1 MYLWFKKEQKFF
13 TKLVKKS
20 IFIKLHGKE
29 RGSLKIFDFIILQA
43 SLFNLRIKQR
53 FKIYLTRN
61 SEYNY
66 VRITVRDAFGNYLG
80 NYQFGHTPLTLCLQ
94 PNFLFVFVTVKI
106 RKQLWPVFL
115 HLDRHILPFYGKVT
129 KNIWMTE
136 I

>member
-53 FKIYLTRN
+53 FKIYLRRI

-66 VRITVRDAFGNYLG
+66 VRITVRDAFGNY
-80 NYQFGHTPLTLCLQ
+80 QFGHTLLTLCLQ
-94 PNFLFVFVTVKI
+94 PNFLFVFVMVKI
-106 RKQLWPVFL
+106 RKQLWSVFL
-115 HLDRHILPFYGKVT
+115 HLDRHILPFCGKVT
-129 KNIWMTE
+129 KNIWMTQ